1 MNSAVPLAADFGPRL
16 ARLRAAQ
23 QPPLSQRRLAA
34 RSGISQ
40 PAVSEYER
48 NHQLPTLYALE
59 ALAAGFG
66 LSLEEFIRALRA
78 QGGLHD
84 PDPRPAA

>member
-1 MNSAVPLAADFGPRL
+1 MDPVGPLTSDFGPRL

-23 QPPLSQRRLAA
+23 RPPLSQKQLAQ
-34 RSGISQ
+34 RFGVSQ

-59 ALAAGFG
+59 ALAVGFG
-66 LSLEEFIRALRA
+66 LSLEDFIRALRA
-78 QGGLHD
+78 KGHT
-84 PDPRPAA
+84 